1 MVSISTWLVEVKRK
15 FRPAIHAEGINHL
28 ARRAIVLGL
37 VCSVLLAAAVEAAS
51 QTASTTTG
59 AISGTLADGT
69 GAVLP
74 GVTITLSSDA
84 LIGNGGTRKAVTNGE
99 GLYRFPALPP
109 GQYTLVFTLEGFR
122 TVKREGIYI
131 GVGFTAT
138 IDAKLDIAPLRDS
151 VSLGRQI
158 IDKQSTGIFVSF
170 DARQLADLP
179 NSRSMFA
186 ILAATPAVQVAR
198 IEVGGGSGDSGSP
211 YSAYGTPAR
220 TGPWWRASG
229 GGISATGFTLDY
241 GSFEEVSV
249 LTAAHGAEWSAPG
262 VHMQFIANRAG
273 TNITAPC
280 TPTMRTKTGSR
291 STSTRVR
298 SPWGARRRRA
308 VAARGESRME
318 RSRHQC
324 RCWRLRQTRPALVV
338 FLVPRPG
345 RFGAAGELPS
355 QTASNAFD
363 ELQRQ
368 RNVPSHR
375 EQQLRR
381 VRPGGWNHQPNR
393 LDPFGPVGGSL
404 SAATA
409 INESEERRQS
419 SLRGA
424 GSGKANGTR
433 SSTRRSSSKFGLE
446 SSAPTVPTSRTAWP
460 PASRTSAIRSS
471 VAAIATGDEIC
482 DATRCSGPPPISRM
496 AGSETTTSNSAARFF
511 EHAETEIWRKG
522 YPGDVLHVLRNDM
535 PIEVYSVRDAL
546 GVGERLVDV
555 RCVRAGIRGV

>member
-84 LIGNGGTRKAVTNGE
+84 LIGNGGTRTTVTNGE

-138 IDAKLDIAPLRDS
+138 IDATLDIAPLRDS

-211 YSAYGTPAR
+211 YSAYGTPGANR
-220 TGPWWRASG
+220 PMVEGIQVA
-229 GGISATGFTLDY
+229 GISATGFTLNY

-262 VHMQFIANRAG
+262 VHMQFMSKSGGNEYHGTVYADYENKDWQSFNIDESQIRRGAQGGGGLSPHEANRAWSDHDI
-273 TNITAPC
+273 NAD
-280 TPTMRTKTGSR
+280 
-291 STSTRVR
+291 V
-298 SPWGARRRRA
+298 
-308 VAARGESRME
+308 
-318 RSRHQC
+318 
-324 RCWRLRQTRPALVV
+324 WRLRQTRPALVV

-345 RFGAAGELPS
+345 RFGTAGELPS

-381 VRPGGWNHQPNR
+381 VRPGGVEP
-393 LDPFGPVGGSL
+393 
-404 SAATA
+404 SA
-409 INESEERRQS
+409 E
-419 SLRGA
+419 
-424 GSGKANGTR
+424 
-433 SSTRRSSSKFGLE
+433 
-446 SSAPTVPTSRTAWP
+446 P
-460 PASRTSAIRSS
+460 
-471 VAAIATGDEIC
+471 
-482 DATRCSGPPPISRM
+482 SGPFRSGGRQPQR
-496 AGSETTTSNSAARFF
+496 RD
-511 EHAETEIWRKG
+511 
-522 YPGDVLHVLRNDM
+522 GDQ
-535 PIEVYSVRDAL
+535 
-546 GVGERLVDV
+546 
-555 RCVRAGIRGV
+555 